1 MMFMPKL
8 ILKKYVP
15 NLGNEGDVVT
25 VKDGYARNFLLP
37 RKMAV
42 LAKGD
47 ALKVVEQEKRGRDAR
62 LLKEQSDARALA
74 EKLSAAAVQ
83 ISKRADEDGT
93 LYGAVSPTEIVHAL
107 VSAGF
112 PKFNPDSIH
121 IHSPLKKV
129 GDHAVEVVLAKGV
142 TAELKV
148 AVQAAV

>member
-1 MMFMPKL
+1 MPKL

-47 ALKVVEQEKRGRDAR
+47 ALKVVEQEKRGREGR
-62 LLKEQSDARALA
+62 LLKELTDARALA
-74 EKLSAAAVQ
+74 AKLSAATVPVT
-83 ISKRADEDGT
+83 KRADEDGT
-93 LYGAVSPTEIVHAL
+93 LYGAVSPTEIIQAL
-107 VSAGF
+107 VAAGF

-121 IHSPLKKV
+121 IHSPLKRV
-129 GDHAVEVVLAKGV
+129 GDHSVEVVLAKGV
-142 TAELKV
+142 TATLKV
-148 AVQAAV
+148 AVLAAV